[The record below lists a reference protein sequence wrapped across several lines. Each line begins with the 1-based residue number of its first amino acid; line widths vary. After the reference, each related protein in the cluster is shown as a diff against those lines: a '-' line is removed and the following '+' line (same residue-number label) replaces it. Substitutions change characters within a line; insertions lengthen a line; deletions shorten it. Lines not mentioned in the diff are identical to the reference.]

1 MLALALTVAVVA
13 GDHVVLRSSPNR
25 TAAQQAVLWKGDW
38 LEVRGEQKGW
48 LKVYDHRH
56 ERPGWVA
63 RPITRIV
70 ELDDKSALALRA
82 VVEFLRDAPGS
93 ESLGIAYAGLYMKVA
108 PAGGIDAPLLVSLGT
123 MAARLAH
130 RARAEAADSHA
141 AEQLEVAQSWGLA
154 FASIERSQGVATCYD
169 GAAFRQALVLSPSPI
184 DRATAVIGL
193 TDPACDPQTLGAT
206 ERQAHD
212 EAALALLDSADPV
225 KVGGPL
231 GNRIRIR
238 RAVVA
243 ARLAWAMGR
252 RDDPKA
258 GATAE
263 AAVSAFARVD
273 KAELADEDAADF
285 EAAALEVAASRWA
298 AGRVAPAAKNDPK
311 LVLTA
316 VEPGETCLAIAKP
329 ADKTANNAA
338 NKATD
343 NAANDNA
350 ANDNAANDN
359 AASRCTHGQ
368 VWTNSFRV
376 APDHA
381 SAVLAVEPLPGW
393 LELWMFR
400 RAPGGWTIDVLAPTT
415 DGVDLGYVELAGWSS
430 DGKRAVIVRE
440 ARSDGAIHRTFQN
453 LSLDSLAIDKQTST
467 VSGLGPARAWITP
480 EWRGRTLAL
489 R

>member
-1 MLALALTVAVVA
+1 M
-13 GDHVVLRSSPNR
+13 
-25 TAAQQAVLWKGDW
+25 
-38 LEVRGEQKGW
+38 
-48 LKVYDHRH
+48 
-56 ERPGWVA
+56 
-63 RPITRIV
+63 
-70 ELDDKSALALRA
+70 
-82 VVEFLRDAPGS
+82 
-93 ESLGIAYAGLYMKVA
+93 
-108 PAGGIDAPLLVSLGT
+108 
-123 MAARLAH
+123 
-130 RARAEAADSHA
+130 
-141 AEQLEVAQSWGLA
+141 
-154 FASIERSQGVATCYD
+154 
-169 GAAFRQALVLSPSPI
+169 LSPTAT
-184 DRATAVIGL
+184 DRATAVLGL

-212 EAALALLDSADPV
+212 EAALGLLDGADPV
-225 KVGGPL
+225 QVGGPL

-238 RAVVA
+238 RAVIA

-273 KAELADEDAADF
+273 KAELADDDVADF

-298 AGRVAPAAKNDPK
+298 AGRAAPVAKNDPK

-316 VEPGETCLAIAKP
+316 GEPGETCLAIDKPGDKPGDKP
-329 ADKTANNAA
+329 ADDKS
-338 NKATD
+338 
-343 NAANDNA
+343 
-350 ANDNAANDN
+350 
-359 AASRCTHGQ
+359 ASRCTHGQ

-440 ARSDGAIHRTFQN
+440 ARSDGAVHRTFQN
-453 LSLDSLAIDKQTST
+453 LTLDPLAIDKQTST
-467 VSGLGPARAWITP
+467 LSGLGPARAWITP

>member
-1 MLALALTVAVVA
+1 MLALALTVAVIA

-70 ELDDKSALALRA
+70 ELDDKSAPALRA

-93 ESLGIAYAGLYMKVA
+93 ESLGIAYAGLYLKVA

-130 RARAEAADSHA
+130 RAGAEASDSHA

-154 FASIERSQGVATCYD
+154 FASFERADGVATCYD

-184 DRATAVIGL
+184 DRATAVLGL
-193 TDPACDPQTLGAT
+193 TDPACDSQTLGAT

-225 KVGGPL
+225 QIGGPL

-238 RAVVA
+238 RAVTG

-263 AAVSAFARVD
+263 TAVSAFARVD
-273 KAELADEDAADF
+273 KTELADEDVADF

-298 AGRVAPAAKNDPK
+298 AGRAAPAAKNDPK
-311 LVLTA
+311 LVLTPG
-316 VEPGETCLAIAKP
+316 EPGETCLVIGRSGDKPGNTPSDKP
-329 ADKTANNAA
+329 ADDKS
-338 NKATD
+338 
-343 NAANDNA
+343 
-350 ANDNAANDN
+350 
-359 AASRCTHGQ
+359 ASRCTHGQ

-400 RAPGGWTIDVLAPTT
+400 RAADGWTVDVLAPTT

-430 DGKRAVIVRE
+430 DGKHAVIVRE
-440 ARSDGAIHRTFQN
+440 ARSDGAVHRTFQN
-453 LSLDSLAIDKQTST
+453 LTLDSLAIDKQTST
-467 VSGLGPARAWITP
+467 ISGLGPARSWVTP

>member
-38 LEVRGEQKGW
+38 VEVRGEQKGW

-63 RPITRIV
+63 RPITRLV
-70 ELDDKSALALRA
+70 ELDDKSAPVLRA

-123 MAARLAH
+123 MATRLAH
-130 RARAEAADSHA
+130 RASTEASDSHA

-154 FASIERSQGVATCYD
+154 FASVERADGVATCYD

-252 RDDPKA
+252 HDDPRA

-263 AAVSAFARVD
+263 TAVSAFARVD
-273 KAELADEDAADF
+273 KAELADDDVADF
-285 EAAALEVAASRWA
+285 EDAALEVAASRWA
-298 AGRVAPAAKNDPK
+298 AGRAAPAAKHDPK
-311 LVLTA
+311 LVLA
-316 VEPGETCLAIAKP
+316 AGEPGETCLAIESV
-329 ADKTANNAA
+329 DKAANN
-338 NKATD
+338 N
-343 NAANDNA
+343 
-350 ANDNAANDN
+350 ANDN

-440 ARSDGAIHRTFQN
+440 ARSDGAVHRTFQN
-453 LSLDSLAIDKQTST
+453 LTLDSLAIDKQTST
-467 VSGLGPARAWITP
+467 LSGLGPARAWVTP